1 MDNNIDELLDGILKL
16 SPPAVVSGI
25 IIFGLSLSDWVYV
38 FTIIYTLVGII
49 TLIKKYWIVSDKS
62 RKSLKGNKN
71 KEGNNNDEE

>member
-25 IIFGLSLSDWVYV
+25 VIFGLSLSDWVYV

-49 TLIKKYWIVSDKS
+49 TLIKKYWIDSDKS

-71 KEGNNNDEE
+71 KEGNNNDKE

>member
-1 MDNNIDELLDGILKL
+1 MDNNIDEILDEILKL

-25 IIFGLSLSDWVYV
+25 VIFGLSLSDWVYV

-62 RKSLKGNKN
+62 RKSLKDNKN
-71 KEGNNNDEE
+71 KEGRK

>member
-25 IIFGLSLSDWVYV
+25 VIFGLSLSDWVYV

-49 TLIKKYWIVSDKS
+49 TLIKKYWFDSDKS
-62 RKSLKGNKN
+62 RKSIKGNKN